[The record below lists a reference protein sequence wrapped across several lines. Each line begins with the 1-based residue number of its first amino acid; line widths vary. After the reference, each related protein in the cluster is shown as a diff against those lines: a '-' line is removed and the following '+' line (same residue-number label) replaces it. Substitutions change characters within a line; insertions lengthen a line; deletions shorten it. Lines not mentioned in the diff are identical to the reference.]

1 MACGYPV
8 TGEAAQPTA
17 QHWLAPTQVTPS
29 SAALTGDSRGNCRGP
44 VSHGVLA
51 RAWAADALGE
61 ALGDALE
68 DGLEDAS
75 GGAIAA
81 GLGEATAGW
90 LVAMALA
97 WPVGP

>member
-1 MACGYPV
+1 
-8 TGEAAQPTA
+8 
-17 QHWLAPTQVTPS
+17 
-29 SAALTGDSRGNCRGP
+29 
-44 VSHGVLA
+44 VLA